1 MGIYKSKNRLWK
13 RKWIWKQRFC
23 IKNFING
30 KEYEY
35 KFTKQE
41 DGNILWEGTFENCKF
56 GESFVNPP
64 GGPYIK
70 VG

>member
-1 MGIYKSKNRLWK
+1 M
-13 RKWIWKQRFC
+13 
-23 IKNFING
+23 KNFING